1 MNLRFVSLEVRSMLE
16 NLFTISRA
24 DNEEY
29 EKLLKTFFTIV
40 KSPFLLLKDFLGL
53 YDMISYVKLAN
64 YILI

>member
-1 MNLRFVSLEVRSMLE
+1 MLE
-16 NLFTISRA
+16 NHFTISRA